1 MQRSGIRGMHTMK
14 SGNSATR
21 HNFPD
26 SIRDGVGRISI
37 VCKAVSIRATLAAW
51 NGANSAIDQAKK
63 RT

>member
-1 MQRSGIRGMHTMK
+1 MK
-14 SGNSATR
+14 SGNSTTR